1 MRLRQMEARNKQQ
14 LGAMAQN
21 RLPLGI
27 DMEQQQEQILS
38 NFDTF
43 LKIAGSEL
51 GALRSVARNIT
62 ESGSDVNLWE
72 ILGAVNE
79 TVRKNPDSSI
89 AQLMGKFEQKYLKA
103 DGSSSIH
110 PAEAVYERSLS
121 SLLFLSM
128 GIFLLN
134 SVNELV
140 QSGNLPE
147 GEARSMPTDLALS
160 NLVKDSSRH
169 QEVFQLFNSTAFDFF
184 DHEDGQNLLN
194 KLKPTNPAST
204 VNSYVRL
211 VMNLVNAYIRDG
223 SEYECIYAAY
233 CYEVNQQA
241 RVGGMASSVAKIN
254 SVGLRLALHELRT
267 DDTMGAL
274 AKSLLAWQ
282 DLPCEEIFPTCDL
295 TAGTKVERS

>member
-1 MRLRQMEARNKQQ
+1 ME
-14 LGAMAQN
+14 
-21 RLPLGI
+21 
-27 DMEQQQEQILS
+27 EQQHQILS

-72 ILGAVNE
+72 ILAAVNS

-89 AQLMGKFEQKYLKA
+89 AQLMGKFEEKYLA
-103 DGSSSIH
+103 EDGSMSAVH

-140 QSGNLPE
+140 QTGNLPA
-147 GEARSMPTDLALS
+147 GEARSMPTDTALM

-169 QEVFQLFNSTAFDFF
+169 EEVFQLFNSTAFDFF
-184 DHEDGQNLLN
+184 DHEDGQNLLD
-194 KLKPTNPAST
+194 KIKPTNPASA

-223 SEYECIYAAY
+223 AEFECIYAAY

-241 RVGGMASSVAKIN
+241 KLGGMASSVAKIN
-254 SVGLRLALHELRT
+254 SVGLRLALKELST
-267 DDTMGAL
+267 EATVPAL
-274 AKSLLAWQ
+274 ARSLLSWT
-282 DLPCEEIFPTCDL
+282 DLPCQQLFPTCDL
-295 TAGTKVERS
+295 TAGTKVELS